1 MFAFVGMLL
10 DDFSPTLFSPTF
22 QEHSSSY
29 FCILSE
35 ILYRAILQEIR
46 QLIPNLHIAVDM
58 GMIQN
63 HYYCNTE
70 LSYSSSSPL
79 QNSHFIFHRY

>member
-10 DDFSPTLFSPTF
+10 DDFAPTLYAPTF
-22 QEHSSSY
+22 QEHGSSY
-29 FCILSE
+29 FCILSG

-46 QLIPNLHIAVDM
+46 QLIPNLHIAVDT

-63 HYYCNTE
+63 YYCNTE
-70 LSYSSSSPL
+70 LSYS
-79 QNSHFIFHRY
+79 